1 MFSVKVKKKQ
11 PTSMEEETACAS
23 FAGGFVP
30 IDTEVVVTVNNG
42 EQNIAMLKTSAQA
55 APMSPRDAVAAIAQA
70 YNIAVDGV
78 RATVYVAV
86 GGADGNKL

>member
-1 MFSVKVKKKQ
+1 MFSAKVKKHQ
-11 PTSMEEETACAS
+11 PTSMEETACAS

-55 APMSPRDAVAAIAQA
+55 APASPRDAVVAIAEA
-70 YNIAVDGV
+70 YNIAVDDV
-78 RATVYVAV
+78 RATVYVVV